1 MATTKER
8 VIKRLNKGFG
18 FDIPLDAH
26 WHTHERAF
34 RDCGGMSW
42 YFSDLRLGHLQ
53 NCGCAEP
60 ASECLKWKKWCID
73 VENAE
78 IYEFFENMREYSE
91 SKGCLIEGEVR
102 FDVKQS
108 DEQQR

>member
-8 VIKRLNKGFG
+8 VIKRLNKGFC
-18 FDIPLDAH
+18 FNIPFDAH
-26 WHTHERAF
+26 WRTHERAF

-42 YFSDLRLGHLQ
+42 YFSDTRIGHLQ

-73 VENAE
+73 IDNSE
-78 IYEFFENMREYSE
+78 IFEFFEHMRKYCE
-91 SKGCLIEGEVR
+91 SNDCLIEGEV
-102 FDVKQS
+102 FVNM
-108 DEQQR
+108 EE